1 MALASE
7 SYVGNGTNRDFV
19 VPFPYISRNHVTV
32 SVNGTGVPFV
42 WLTAGTIR
50 TDTAPANGATVRVQ
64 RTTPSVPLTDFADGD
79 GNYEAA
85 LDIAALQPLY
95 RVQELED
102 FVTEAALGG
111 AAAVAS
117 SITFAPAGTL
127 ASTNVQAAVVESMT
141 DLRAELAPKDAPA
154 LTGDVRVGGTLYR
167 GGEALVGGV
176 PFQIDLGAGTGQA
189 RFRHSTGLGFLI
201 NQSTASGAVFLN
213 NQDNAS
219 MVLSTNN
226 TDVVQINADQTVN
239 LLGGAGKL
247 RIGGDITRAELV
259 TGTSFV
265 GGNLAVSA
273 AHGGPRA
280 PDNYDV
286 VIRLNAGVDNGG
298 YSPGDEISLK
308 SGGLINASVI
318 TLGWANATTVGFAAH
333 GPNTMQFPLKNG
345 TTTFQPAAG
354 RWIFVFKCLW
364 L

>member
-32 SVNGTGVPFV
+32 SVNGTGVPFT

-64 RTTPSVPLTDFADGD
+64 RTTPSTPLTDFADGD

-102 FVTEAALGG
+102 FVTEASLGG

-117 SITFAPAGTL
+117 SITFAPAGTI
-127 ASTNVQAAVVESMT
+127 AATNVQAAIVEAMA

-167 GGEALVGGV
+167 GGNSLTGGV
-176 PFQIDLGAGTGQA
+176 PFQIDSASATGQA
-189 RFRHSTGLGFLI
+189 RFRHSTGLGLLI
-201 NQSTASGAVFLN
+201 NQGVAAGGVGII
-213 NQDNAS
+213 NQDNAR
-219 MVLSTNN
+219 LILGANN
-226 TDVVQINADQTVN
+226 TEVLEVIPDQTIN
-239 LLGGAGKL
+239 LLGGSGKL
-247 RIGGDITRAELV
+247 RMNGTITRAEVVGGLV
-259 TGTSFV
+259 TTGTSTFTFPHNAARVPDAVMLFLRCETADLGYAV
-265 GGNLAVSA
+265 GDEVALGTFHSAGSHTVASWVSA
-273 AHGGPRA
+273 THVGLSNNGTLPVVTQKSSSA
-280 PDNYDV
+280 P
-286 VIRLNAGVDNGG
+286 A
-298 YSPGDEISLK
+298 
-308 SGGLINASVI
+308 VI
-318 TLGWANATTVGFAAH
+318 TS
-333 GPNTMQFPLKNG
+333 
-345 TTTFQPAAG
+345 G
-354 RWIFVFKCLW
+354 RWRYVWRCLW